1 MVYNRCNRSITHP
14 IPHRRRYK
22 ILDHHGIRIAPL
34 LSNFSHRSIPT
45 SILSLFFLIHYANRA
60 LISPLLTPSRN
71 KSHIVIPPAGSA
83 FNTVNGFLMATYLSS
98 PAALSFLRGAFA
110 SSRFWVGLSL
120 ALVGLAGNI
129 AHDETLL
136 NIRRNTKK
144 DQQSKQNG
152 EHYAIPYGLLFSYIS
167 FPNYFCEWIE
177 WAGFALAA
185 SPLPS
190 FASGSAFLA
199 TINPPWV
206 FLLSE
211 ILLMSPRALKGHKW
225 YKKTFEDYPKER
237 KAVVPFLI

>member
-1 MVYNRCNRSITHP
+1 MELIS
-14 IPHRRRYK
+14 
-22 ILDHHGIRIAPL
+22 PL
-34 LSNFSHRSIPT
+34 SFLSNFSHRSIPT

-60 LISPLLTPSRN
+60 LISPLRTPSRN
-71 KSHIVIPPAGSA
+71 KSHIVIPLSASA
-83 FNTVNGFLMATYLSS
+83 FNIVNGFLMATYLSS
-98 PAALSFLRGAFA
+98 PPALSFLHGAFA
-110 SSRFWVGLSL
+110 STRFWVGLSL

-129 AHDETLL
+129 AHDEILL

-167 FPNYFCEWIE
+167 FPNYLCEWIE

-190 FASGSAFLA
+190 FASSSAFLE
-199 TINPPWV
+199 TINPPWL

-225 YKKTFEDYPKER
+225 YKKTFKDYPKER
-237 KAVVPFLI
+237 KAVVPFLV

>member
-1 MVYNRCNRSITHP
+1 MELVSPLSFLLNFTH
-14 IPHRRRYK
+14 K
-22 ILDHHGIRIAPL
+22 
-34 LSNFSHRSIPT
+34 SNPSSL
-45 SILSLFFLIHYANRA
+45 LSLFFLIHYANRA
-60 LISPLLTPSRN
+60 LISPLRTPSRN
-71 KSHIVIPPAGSA
+71 KSHIVVPVTAVA

-110 SSRFWVGLSL
+110 STCFWAGLSL
-120 ALVGLAGNI
+120 AVVGFAGNI
-129 AHDETLL
+129 AHDEILL

-144 DQQSKQNG
+144 DQSKQKG
-152 EHYAIPYGLLFSYIS
+152 EHYAIPHGLLFSYIS

-177 WAGFALAA
+177 WTGFALAA

-225 YKKTFEDYPKER
+225 YKKTFEDYPRER
-237 KAVVPFLI
+237 KAIVPFFI